1 MRPTVDSDFLSLAM
15 PRAFGHRG
23 SGGTHPE
30 NTLVSFQAAVDAGAD
45 YLETD
50 VHMTRDGEI
59 VISHDDHL
67 ARTCAMPV
75 RIPEATFA
83 EIAAADAGF
92 GYSPDGVNFPFRGKG
107 IRVPRLGEVLST
119 FRNARFNI
127 DIKPDQAGIVER
139 ALKVIDSAGMRRM
152 VLLASE
158 HQDRLNEIRALAPSI
173 PTSFGYHEV
182 AGFLAAMASANGDYR
197 APGEALQIP
206 PEYYSWKLA
215 TPQTVEVASHF
226 GVEVHVWTINEEA
239 EMRAMLEV
247 GVHGVMSDF
256 PARLVSVIR
265 QHRR

>member
-1 MRPTVDSDFLSLAM
+1 MRATLDTDFFSLPL
-15 PRAFGHRG
+15 PRIFGHRG

-30 NTLVSFQAAVDAGAD
+30 NTIPSFQAALEAGAR

-67 ARTCAMPV
+67 ARTCAMAV
-75 RIPEATFA
+75 RIDETAY
-83 EIAAADAGF
+83 AAIADADAAF
-92 GYSPDGVNFPFRGKG
+92 NCSPDGDGFPFRGKG
-107 IRVPRLGEVLST
+107 IRVPRLAEVLST

-127 DIKPDQAGIVER
+127 DIKPNQAGIVER
-139 ALKVIDSAGMRRM
+139 ALKIIDDAGMRRM

-158 HQDRLNEIRALAPSI
+158 HQERLDEIRALAPGI

-182 AGFLAAMASANGDYR
+182 AGFLSAMATTNQDYR
-197 APGEALQIP
+197 APADALQIP
-206 PEYYSWKLA
+206 PEYYSWTLA
-215 TPQTVEVASHF
+215 TAQTVEVANHF
-226 GVEVHVWTINEEA
+226 GADVHVWTINEEA

-256 PARLVSVIR
+256 PARLVGVIR
-265 QHRR
+265 QQRR